1 MKVCLLQTDIAWN
14 NPLKNREDAGRLM
27 DTAAGA
33 DVYILPE
40 MFSTGFATEP
50 EGMAEGDGASL
61 RWMREMA
68 AEHDA
73 AIVGSIATDCGG
85 GDFRNRLYFVTPDG
99 KVAHYDKRHLFTY
112 SGEHLQYACGTER
125 TIVEFRGVR
134 FLLCVCYDLRFP
146 VWSRNVPGEEE
157 EYDCAVY
164 VANWPTSRRE
174 AWETLLRARAIEN
187 QCYVCGVNRVGS
199 DMACEYWGGT
209 QVIDPYGKVVAEC
222 REGAEDAALA
232 YMDMERLVRFRKK
245 FPVLKDADA
254 FTMHIRGK

>member
-1 MKVCLLQTDIAWN
+1 
-14 NPLKNREDAGRLM
+14 M

-68 AEHDA
+68 AERDA

-112 SGEHLQYACGTER
+112 SGEHLQYTCGTER
-125 TIVEFRGVR
+125 TVIEFRGVR

-146 VWSRNVPGEEE
+146 VWSRNMED
-157 EYDCAVY
+157 YDCAIY
-164 VANWPTSRRE
+164 VANWPSSRMD
-174 AWETLLRARAIEN
+174 AWNTLLRSRAIEN
-187 QCYVCGVNRVGS
+187 QCYVCGVNRVGC
-199 DMACEYWGGT
+199 DAMCEYSGGT
-209 QVIDPYGKVVAEC
+209 QMIDPYGKVLVQNQHGQETLLTAEI
-222 REGAEDAALA
+222 
-232 YMDMERLVRFRKK
+232 DMERMQRFRNK
-245 FPVLKDADA
+245 FPVLKDRDG
-254 FTMHIRGK
+254 FTVECTAN